1 MTTFTATTIADVLDY
16 AAGVLGL
23 RPTRSL
29 VVLPMQDNA
38 LGPVLRTDA
47 PGADVPAQALADS
60 IIENLSHALA
70 DGALLIGFDAAPTV
84 VQAVAEAMT
93 ERGLP
98 IHETIHVAGN
108 RYTAFNGTEGE
119 WHPGRTAI
127 GLETAYNRDER
138 DEIPD
143 LLDHAGLAAEPAISE
158 WARLVREDRSEA
170 MAEVRDL
177 WATVL
182 TGHEPTP
189 GQILTLR
196 AAFSLYEFRDRLLG
210 DTYGAGDGEEW
221 GAIFTGDPAEP
232 VAWGKVDAAETT
244 LRLLITKADSPE
256 AAHLLA
262 LLAHIYWMQGRGT
275 VAGQAADRACE
286 ADEVNTFARLVSR
299 LTNAGKLAPV
309 ARDRDRAWATTRP
322 Q

>member
-1 MTTFTATTIADVLDY
+1 MNTFTATTTADVLDY

-29 VVLPMQDNA
+29 VVLPMQGNA
-38 LGPVLRTDA
+38 LGPVLRTDT
-47 PGADVPAQALADS
+47 PGTDVPGRIVADS

-70 DGALLIGFDAAPTV
+70 DGALLIGFDADPTV

-98 IHETIHVAGN
+98 IHDTIHVTGN

-119 WHPGRTAI
+119 WNPGQTAI

-143 LLDHAGLAAEPAISE
+143 LPTPAGTAAEPALSE
-158 WARLVREDRSEA
+158 RARLVRADHAEA
-170 MAEVRDL
+170 MDEVRDL
-177 WATVL
+177 WASVL
-182 TGHEPTP
+182 AGAEPTP
-189 GQILTLR
+189 VQILTLR
-196 AAFSLYEFRDRLLG
+196 AAFSLYESRDRLLG

-232 VAWGKVDAAETT
+232 VAWGKVDAAEAT
-244 LRLLITKADSPE
+244 LRLLITQADSPE
-256 AAHLLA
+256 AAHMLA
-262 LLAHIYWMQGRGT
+262 VLAHIYWMQGRGT

-286 ADEVNTFARLVSR
+286 ADADNTFARLVSR
-299 LTNAGKLAPV
+299 LTNAGMLAPV
-309 ARDRDRAWATTRP
+309 ARDRDRAWSTTRP